1 MQLSLEEGA
10 WREEVLGHYNGAIR
24 IHEQLLEQPDVPDRI
39 RVEAMH
45 RLGSWFGFT
54 TRRPRLRRPGPC
66 WAGPSSASEIR
77 RPRKLWLSWCALRN
91 GQNWLMPESL
101 RYRRYRRSHRRRPG
115 RLSPL

>member
-77 RPRKLWLSWCALRN
+77 RPRKPWL
-91 GQNWLMPESL
+91 G
-101 RYRRYRRSHRRRPG
+101 
-115 RLSPL
+115 